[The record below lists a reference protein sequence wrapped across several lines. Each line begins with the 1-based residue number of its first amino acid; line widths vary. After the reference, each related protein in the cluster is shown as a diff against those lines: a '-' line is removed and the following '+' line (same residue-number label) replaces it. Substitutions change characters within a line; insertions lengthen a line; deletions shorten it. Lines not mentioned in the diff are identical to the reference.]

1 MAIHYSANQEG
12 VACGRSGA
20 SLEMTQVEAEVS
32 CKLCLRTIE
41 KKAVEPVRKTPSLA
55 DLRAAAKA
63 EKAAA
68 AAAVAKEEVSTKTV
82 AAVQKVSA
90 AVVSEAAPE
99 QAVCTPARKSAREE
113 WQQRLAQM
121 PGRNRLPRGASR
133 QSFI

>member
-32 CKLCLRTIE
+32 CKLCLRSLE

-68 AAAVAKEEVSTKTV
+68 AEAAAAVEAKPSRTTPVEKV
-82 AAVQKVSA
+82 AADKA
-90 AVVSEAAPE
+90 AS
-99 QAVCTPARKSAREE
+99 TPSKKSARAE
-113 WQQRLAQM
+113 WQARLAQL